1 MKKENQKNLQR
12 SCSHQ
17 YYYDVYSNVIVK
29 QVTQNANPQ
38 CSIILQTYSQILDPV
53 WIFHES
59 NNLFCKNGYV
69 KMTLIAKLP
78 DSNGTLIQS
87 LKL

>member
-38 CSIILQTYSQILDPV
+38 RSIILQTYSQILDPV
-53 WIFHES
+53 
-59 NNLFCKNGYV
+59 
-69 KMTLIAKLP
+69 
-78 DSNGTLIQS
+78 
-87 LKL
+87 